1 MKYPPFCDI
10 IVIGISGENLNEV
23 QETSN
28 TLYTKLGV
36 NIKRK
41 GADLVVYTP
50 RPAPIDKIKNRY
62 RFRIILKGSFDDV
75 ANRAIQEVLE
85 ESYQKGMKTRIVVDI
100 NPSSMM

>member
-10 IVIGISGENLNEV
+10 IVIGISGEKLNEV
-23 QETSN
+23 QKTSN
-28 TLYTKLGV
+28 VLYSKLGE

-41 GADLVVYTP
+41 KADLAVYTP

-62 RFRIILKGSFDDV
+62 RFRIILKGTFDDI
-75 ANRAIQEVLE
+75 ANEVIQKALE

>member
-10 IVIGISGENLNEV
+10 IVIGISGEKLNEV
-23 QETSN
+23 QKTSN
-28 TLYTKLGV
+28 VLYSKLGE

-41 GADLVVYTP
+41 KADLAVYTP

-62 RFRIILKGSFDDV
+62 RFRIILKGTSNDV